1 MEETKGSIL
10 YAKTDGLIKDAFMG
24 LLEVA
29 APKGQKM
36 DGNVQQ
42 LLAEI
47 NTHLRDVMYRVV
59 EVSNLVDRAEK
70 FGDRVDAPADS
81 PIQKG

>member
-1 MEETKGSIL
+1 
-10 YAKTDGLIKDAFMG
+10 
-24 LLEVA
+24 
-29 APKGQKM
+29 
-36 DGNVQQ
+36 
-42 LLAEI
+42 
-47 NTHLRDVMYRVV
+47 VV